1 MLYDADTKGIP
12 MNYSDPQA
20 CWDSESRKSPYS
32 TVADPDEEFCDH
44 VDPFGETGEICDE
57 CRAYMRRSA

>member
-1 MLYDADTKGIP
+1 

-57 CRAYMRRSA
+57 CRAYMRRSR